1 MCWAQVKPALK
12 YLTDPKYEHDRPKN
26 THSSTHDKYFKEQ
39 IMSKQQYNLHTKTD
53 YLNRKMFLDPA
64 GPVTIQRFEEVKY
77 KKIADFEAT
86 ARGFFWQPEE
96 ISLTKD
102 SNDFKDASD
111 AVKHIFTS
119 NLLRQTALDSLQGRG
134 PSQIFMPVISLPEL
148 EALVYNWTFFETN
161 IHSKSYSHIIRNIYN
176 VPKDVFNTIH
186 DTKEIVDMASS
197 VGDYYEAL
205 HMVNCRKQMGE
216 TVTEHEHVRAIWM
229 ALHAS
234 YALEAFR
241 FMVSFATSLAMVEN
255 RIFIGNGNI
264 ISLILQ
270 DELLHKGW
278 TAYLINQVIKEDP
291 RFLVAKEECEQEVYQ
306 LYMDVIR
313 EEKAWADYLFNK
325 GPVIGLN
332 ANILKDFVDYTA
344 VGALK
349 DIGIKYQGI
358 APKSTPIPWFN
369 KHTDTSKK
377 QTALQENEST
387 NYVIGVMSEGIDYDA
402 LPAL

>member
-1 MCWAQVKPALK
+1 
-12 YLTDPKYEHDRPKN
+12 
-26 THSSTHDKYFKEQ
+26 
-39 IMSKQQYNLHTKTD
+39 MSKAQYNLTTKTD

-102 SNDFKDASD
+102 SNDFKEASD

-134 PSQIFMPVISLPEL
+134 PSQIFMPVVSLPEL
-148 EALVYNWTFFETN
+148 EALIYNWTFFETN

-176 VPKDVFNTIH
+176 VPKDIFNTIH
-186 DTKEIVDMASS
+186 DTTEIVDMASS
-197 VGDYYEAL
+197 VGNYYEAL
-205 HMVNCRKQMGE
+205 HSVNCQKQLGMP
-216 TVTEHEHVRAIWM
+216 VTEHDHIKAIWM

-255 RIFIGNGNI
+255 KIFIGNGNI

-278 TAYLINQVIKEDP
+278 TAYLINQVVKEDQ
-291 RFLVAKEECEQEVYQ
+291 RFANVKIECEDEVYA
-306 LYMDVIR
+306 LYADVIR
-313 EEKAWADYLFNK
+313 EEKAWADYLFNR

-332 ANILKDFVDYTA
+332 ANVLKDFVDFTA

-349 DIGIKYQGI
+349 DIGIKYQGN
-358 APKSTPIPWFN
+358 APRSTPIPWFN
-369 KHTDTSKK
+369 KHVNTSNK
-377 QTALQENEST
+377 QTALQESEST
-387 NYVIGVMSEGIDYDA
+387 NYVIGIMSESLDYDQ
-402 LPAL
+402 LPNL

>member
-1 MCWAQVKPALK
+1 
-12 YLTDPKYEHDRPKN
+12 
-26 THSSTHDKYFKEQ
+26 
-39 IMSKQQYNLHTKTD
+39 MSKQQYNLSTKTD
-53 YLNRKMFLDPA
+53 YLHRKMFLDPA

-77 KKIADFEAT
+77 NKVANFEAT

-111 AVKHIFTS
+111 AIKHIFTS

-197 VGDYYEAL
+197 IGKYYDDL
-205 HMVNCRKQMGE
+205 HVINCRKELGE
-216 TVTEHEHVRAIWM
+216 TISEQEHIRAIWL
-229 ALHAS
+229 ALNAS
-234 YALEAFR
+234 YGLEAFR

-255 RIFIGNGNI
+255 KIFIGNGNI

-278 TAYLINQVIKEDP
+278 TAYLINQVVKEDQ
-291 RFLVAKEECEQEVYQ
+291 RFAQIARDCEQEVLQIYK
-306 LYMDVIR
+306 DVIA
-313 EEKAWADYLFNK
+313 EEKAWADYLFK
-325 GPVIGLN
+325 LGPVIGLN

-349 DIGIKYQGI
+349 DIGIKYWNPH
-358 APKSTPIPWFN
+358 PKSTPIPWFN
-369 KHTDTSKK
+369 KHSDTSKK
-377 QTALQENEST
+377 QTALQESEST

-402 LPAL
+402 LPSL

>member
-1 MCWAQVKPALK
+1 
-12 YLTDPKYEHDRPKN
+12 
-26 THSSTHDKYFKEQ
+26 
-39 IMSKQQYNLHTKTD
+39 MSKEQYNLNTKTD

-77 KKIADFEAT
+77 NKISDFEKT
-86 ARGFFWQPEE
+86 ARGFFWVPEE
-96 ISLTKD
+96 ISLSKD
-102 SNDFKDASD
+102 SNDFKEASD

-134 PSQIFMPVISLPEL
+134 PSQIFTPVISLPEL

-161 IHSKSYSHIIRNIYN
+161 IHSRSYSHIIRNIYN
-176 VPKDVFNTIH
+176 VPKEIFATIH

-197 VGDYYEAL
+197 VGKYYDDL
-205 HMVNCRKQMGE
+205 HMINCRKEAGE
-216 TVTEHEHVRAIWM
+216 KINEYTHVKAIWL
-229 ALHAS
+229 ALNAS
-234 YALEAFR
+234 YALEALR

-255 RIFIGNGNI
+255 KIFIGNGNI

-278 TAYLINQVIKEDP
+278 TAFLINQVVKEDP
-291 RFLVAKEECEQEVYQ
+291 RFAQAKAECEAEVYQ
-306 LYMDVIR
+306 LYKDVIR
-313 EEKAWADYLFNK
+313 EEKEWAEYLFKK

-332 ANILKDFVDYTA
+332 APILSDFVDYTA
-344 VGALK
+344 TAALK
-349 DIGIKYQGI
+349 EIGIKYQAT

-387 NYVIGVMSEGIDYDA
+387 NYVIGVMSDAIDYDE
-402 LPAL
+402 LPSL

>member
-1 MCWAQVKPALK
+1 
-12 YLTDPKYEHDRPKN
+12 
-26 THSSTHDKYFKEQ
+26 
-39 IMSKQQYNLHTKTD
+39 MSKQQYNLTTKTD

-77 KKIADFEAT
+77 KKIVDFEQT
-86 ARGFFWQPEE
+86 ARGFFWVPEE

-102 SNDFKDASD
+102 AVDFKESSD
-111 AVKHIFTS
+111 TVRHIFTS

-134 PSQIFMPVISLPEL
+134 PSQIFTPVVSLPEL
-148 EALVYNWTFFETN
+148 ESLVYNWTFFETN
-161 IHSKSYSHIIRNIYN
+161 IHSRSYSHIIRNIYN

-197 VGDYYEAL
+197 VGAYYDKL
-205 HMVNCRKQMGE
+205 HQINCAVECNGDIKE
-216 TVTEHEHVRAIWM
+216 EDHIRAIYL

-255 RIFIGNGNI
+255 KIFIGNGNI

-278 TAYLINQVIKEDP
+278 TAFLINQVVKEDS
-291 RFLVAKEECEQEVYQ
+291 RFAKIADECRAEVYAM
-306 LYMDVIR
+306 YMDVIR
-313 EEKAWADYLFNK
+313 EEKAWADYLFK
-325 GPVIGLN
+325 FGPVIGLN
-332 ANILKDFVDYTA
+332 AQILKDFVDYTA
-344 VGALK
+344 VAALK
-349 DIGIKYQGI
+349 EIGIKYLEP
-358 APKSTPIPWFN
+358 APRSTPIPWFN
-369 KHTDTSKK
+369 KHVDTSKK

-387 NYVIGVMSEGIDYDA
+387 NYVIGVMSDTLDYDA
-402 LPAL
+402 LPEL

>member
-1 MCWAQVKPALK
+1 
-12 YLTDPKYEHDRPKN
+12 
-26 THSSTHDKYFKEQ
+26 
-39 IMSKQQYNLHTKTD
+39 MSKAQYNLNTKTD

-77 KKIADFEAT
+77 NKIADFEKT
-86 ARGFFWQPEE
+86 ARGFFWVPEE

-102 SNDFKDASD
+102 AGDFKDASD

-134 PSQIFMPVISLPEL
+134 PSQVFAPVVSLPEL
-148 EALVYNWTFFETN
+148 EALIYNWTFFETN
-161 IHSKSYSHIIRNIYN
+161 IHSRSYSHIIRNIYN

-186 DTKEIVDMASS
+186 NTEEIVSMASS
-197 VGDYYEAL
+197 VGNYYDQL
-205 HMVNCRKQMGE
+205 HVVNCRKELGE
-216 TVTEHEHVRAIWM
+216 TIPENEYIKAIWL

-255 RIFIGNGNI
+255 KIFIGNGNI

-278 TAYLINQVIKEDP
+278 TAFLINQVIKEDP
-291 RFLVAKEECEQEVYQ
+291 RFAEIKGECEQEVYQ

-313 EEKAWADYLFNK
+313 EEKDWADYLFNK

-349 DIGIKYQGI
+349 DIGIKYNAT

-369 KHTDTSKK
+369 KHSDTSKK

-387 NYVIGVMSEGIDYDA
+387 NYVIGVMSDAIDYNE

>member
-1 MCWAQVKPALK
+1 
-12 YLTDPKYEHDRPKN
+12 
-26 THSSTHDKYFKEQ
+26 
-39 IMSKQQYNLHTKTD
+39 MSKQQYNLTTKTD
-53 YLNRKMFLDPA
+53 YLNRKMFLDPE

-77 KKIADFEAT
+77 KKIVDFEQT
-86 ARGFFWQPEE
+86 ARGFFWVPEE
-96 ISLTKD
+96 VSLTKD
-102 SNDFKDASD
+102 SQDFKDSSET
-111 AVKHIFTS
+111 VRHIFTA

-134 PSQIFMPVISLPEL
+134 PSQIFTPVVSLPEL
-148 EALVYNWTFFETN
+148 EALVYNWSFFETN
-161 IHSKSYSHIIRNIYN
+161 IHSRSYSHIIRNIYN

-197 VGDYYEAL
+197 VGRYYDDL
-205 HMVNCRKQMGE
+205 HRINCRKELGE
-216 TVTEHEHVRAIWM
+216 KVTEEEHIKAIYL

-255 RIFIGNGNI
+255 KIFIGNGNI

-278 TAYLINQVIKEDP
+278 TAYLINQVVKDDQ
-291 RFLVAKEECEQEVYQ
+291 RFAQAKIECEAEVVQIYK
-306 LYMDVIR
+306 DVIV
-313 EEKAWADYLFNK
+313 EEKGWADYLFQR

-332 ANILKDFVDYTA
+332 AQILKDFVDYTA
-344 VGALK
+344 ADALK
-349 DIGIKYQGI
+349 QIGLKYWNPH
-358 APKSTPIPWFN
+358 PKTTPIPWFN

-387 NYVIGVMSEGIDYDA
+387 NYVIGVMGDQLDYEA
-402 LPAL
+402 LPNI

>member
-1 MCWAQVKPALK
+1 
-12 YLTDPKYEHDRPKN
+12 
-26 THSSTHDKYFKEQ
+26 
-39 IMSKQQYNLHTKTD
+39 MSKKQYNLNLPTN
-53 YLNRKMFLDPA
+53 YLNRKMFLDLE

-77 KKIADFEAT
+77 NKIADFEKT
-86 ARGFFWQPEE
+86 ARGFFWVPEE

-102 SNDFKDASD
+102 AQDFKDASE

-134 PSQIFMPVISLPEL
+134 PSQIFTPVISLPEL

-161 IHSKSYSHIIRNIYN
+161 IHSRSYSHIIRNIYN
-176 VPKDVFNTIH
+176 VPKEVFNTIH

-197 VGDYYEAL
+197 VGTYYDKL
-205 HMVNCRKQMGE
+205 HMINCLVEAGE
-216 TVTEHEHVRAIWM
+216 KIDEEVHIKAIWL
-229 ALHAS
+229 ALNAS

-255 RIFIGNGNI
+255 KIFIGNGNI

-278 TAYLINQVIKEDP
+278 TAWIINQVVKEDT
-291 RFLVAKEECEQEVYQ
+291 RFARAKQECEQEVYQ
-306 LYMDVIR
+306 LYMDVIC
-313 EEKAWADYLFNK
+313 EEKAWADYLFKK

-332 ANILKDFVDYTA
+332 ASILKDFVDYTA
-344 VGALK
+344 SLALK
-349 DIGIKYQGI
+349 EIGIKYTEP
-358 APKSTPIPWFN
+358 APKTTPIPWFN
-369 KHTDTSKK
+369 KHSDTSKK

-387 NYVIGVMSEGIDYDA
+387 NYVIGVMSDSIDYDA

>member
-1 MCWAQVKPALK
+1 
-12 YLTDPKYEHDRPKN
+12 
-26 THSSTHDKYFKEQ
+26 
-39 IMSKQQYNLHTKTD
+39 MSQAQYNLKTKTD

-77 KKIADFEAT
+77 KKIADYEAT

-96 ISLTKD
+96 VSLTKD
-102 SNDFKDASD
+102 SNDFKDASET
-111 AVKHIFTS
+111 VRHIFTS

-134 PSQIFMPVISLPEL
+134 PSQVFAPVCSLPEL
-148 EALVYNWTFFETN
+148 EALIYNWTFFETN

-186 DTKEIVDMASS
+186 DTQEIINMASS
-197 VGDYYEAL
+197 VGNYYDRL
-205 HMVNCRKQMGE
+205 HMINCRKE
-216 TVTEHEHVRAIWM
+216 LLEEFPEREHIKAIWM
-229 ALHAS
+229 ALNAS

-255 RIFIGNGNI
+255 KIFMGNGNI

-270 DELLHKGW
+270 DEILHKEW
-278 TAYLINQVIKEDP
+278 TGYVINQVVKEDS
-291 RFLVAKEECEQEVYQ
+291 RFAAAKAECEAEVYA
-306 LYMDVIR
+306 LYLDVIR

-344 VGALK
+344 VSALK
-349 DIGIKYQGI
+349 EIGIKYQES
-358 APKSTPIPWFN
+358 APRSTPIPWFN
-369 KHTDTSKK
+369 KHVNTSNK
-377 QTALQENEST
+377 QTALQESEST
-387 NYVIGVMSEGIDYDA
+387 NYVIGVMSDQLDYDA
-402 LPAL
+402 LPEL

>member
-1 MCWAQVKPALK
+1 M
-12 YLTDPKYEHDRPKN
+12 
-26 THSSTHDKYFKEQ
+26 ST
-39 IMSKQQYNLHTKTD
+39 QQYNLTTKTD
-53 YLNRKMFLDPA
+53 YLSRKMFLDPQ

-77 KKIADFEAT
+77 KKIADYDST

-96 ISLTKD
+96 VSLTKD
-102 SNDFKDASD
+102 SNDFKEASD

-134 PSQIFMPVISLPEL
+134 PTQVFTPVCSLPEV
-148 EALVYNWTFFETN
+148 EALMYNWGFFETN

-186 DTKEIVDMASS
+186 DTKEIVDMAAS
-197 VGDYYEAL
+197 VGKYYDAL
-205 HMVNCRKQMGE
+205 HLVNCRKEVGE
-216 TVTEHEHVRAIWM
+216 VIDEHEHIRAIWM
-229 ALHAS
+229 ALNAS

-255 RIFIGNGNI
+255 KIFIGNGNI

-278 TAYLINQVIKEDP
+278 TAYLINQVVKEDP
-291 RFLVAKEECEQEVYQ
+291 RFVKAKAECEAEVYQ

-313 EEKAWADYLFNK
+313 EEKSWADYLFKK

-344 VGALK
+344 VNALK
-349 DIGIKYQGI
+349 EIGIKYQSP

-369 KHTDTSKK
+369 KHSDTSKK

-387 NYVIGVMSEGIDYDA
+387 NYVIGVMSESIDYDA
-402 LPAL
+402 LPML

>member
-1 MCWAQVKPALK
+1 M
-12 YLTDPKYEHDRPKN
+12 
-26 THSSTHDKYFKEQ
+26 STA
-39 IMSKQQYNLHTKTD
+39 QYNLNTKTD
-53 YLNRKMFLDPA
+53 YLSRKMFLDPE

-77 KKIADFEAT
+77 KKIADFDQT
-86 ARGFFWQPEE
+86 AQGFFWRPEE
-96 ISLTKD
+96 VSLTKD
-102 SNDFKDASD
+102 ANDFKEASD

-134 PSQIFMPVISLPEL
+134 PAQVFTPCVSLPEL
-148 EALVYNWTFFETN
+148 EALMYNWSFFETN
-161 IHSKSYSHIIRNIYN
+161 IHSRSYSHIIRNIYN

-197 VGDYYEAL
+197 VGKYYDQL
-205 HMVNCRKQMGE
+205 HRLNCRKELNDNGIA
-216 TVTEHEHVRAIWM
+216 VSEHEHIKAIWL
-229 ALHAS
+229 ALNAS

-255 RIFIGNGNI
+255 KIFIGNGNI

-278 TAYLINQVIKEDP
+278 TAYLINQVVKEDP
-291 RFLVAKEECEQEVYQ
+291 RFAKAREECAEEVYQ
-306 LYMDVIR
+306 LYIDVIR
-313 EEKAWADYLFNK
+313 EEKEWAKFLFKK

-332 ANILKDFVDYTA
+332 ANILIDFVDYTA
-344 VGALK
+344 VDALK
-349 DIGIKYQGI
+349 AIGVKYLSP

-369 KHTDTSKK
+369 KHSDTSKK

-387 NYVIGVMSEGIDYDA
+387 NYVIGVMSEGIDYDE
-402 LPAL
+402 LPSM

>member
-1 MCWAQVKPALK
+1 
-12 YLTDPKYEHDRPKN
+12 
-26 THSSTHDKYFKEQ
+26 
-39 IMSKQQYNLHTKTD
+39 
-53 YLNRKMFLDPA
+53 MFLDPE
-64 GPVTIQRFEEVKY
+64 GPVTIQRFEEVRY
-77 KKIADFEAT
+77 PKIADFDAT

-96 ISLTKD
+96 ISLSKD
-102 SNDFKDASD
+102 ANDFKEASD

-134 PSQIFMPVISLPEL
+134 PTQVFTPVCSLPEV
-148 EALVYNWTFFETN
+148 EALMYNWGFFETN

-197 VGDYYEAL
+197 VGKYYDEL
-205 HMVNCRKQMGE
+205 HVINCRKELGE
-216 TVTEHEHVRAIWM
+216 KVTEKEHIRAIWM

-255 RIFIGNGNI
+255 KIFIGNGNI

-278 TAYLINQVIKEDP
+278 TAYMINQVIKEDD
-291 RFLVAKEECEQEVYQ
+291 RFLAAKAECEAEVYQ
-306 LYMDVIR
+306 LYLDVIR
-313 EEKAWADYLFNK
+313 EEKQWAEYLFNR

-344 VGALK
+344 AAALK
-349 DIGIKYQGI
+349 DIGIKYTQPH
-358 APKSTPIPWFN
+358 PKSTPIPWFN
-369 KHTDTSKK
+369 KHSDTSKK
-377 QTALQENEST
+377 QTALQESEST
-387 NYVIGVMSEGIDYDA
+387 NYVIGVMGENLDYDA
-402 LPAL
+402 LPAI

>member
-1 MCWAQVKPALK
+1 
-12 YLTDPKYEHDRPKN
+12 
-26 THSSTHDKYFKEQ
+26 
-39 IMSKQQYNLHTKTD
+39 MSKEQYNLHTKTD
-53 YLNRKMFLDPA
+53 YLSRKMFLDPA

-77 KKIADFEAT
+77 KKIADFETT
-86 ARGFFWQPEE
+86 ARGFFWVPEE
-96 ISLTKD
+96 ISLAKD
-102 SNDFKDASD
+102 ANDFKDASD

-134 PSQIFMPVISLPEL
+134 PSQIFTPVVSLPEL

-161 IHSKSYSHIIRNIYN
+161 IHSRSYSHIIRNIYN
-176 VPKDVFNTIH
+176 VPKEVFNTIH

-197 VGDYYEAL
+197 VGKYYDDL
-205 HMVNCRKQMGE
+205 HIINCRKEAGE
-216 TVTEHEHVRAIWM
+216 KINERTHIKAIWL
-229 ALHAS
+229 ALNAS

-255 RIFIGNGNI
+255 KIFIGNGNI

-278 TAYLINQVIKEDP
+278 TAFLINQVAKEDP
-291 RFLVAKEECEQEVYQ
+291 RFADVKAECEAEVYQ
-306 LYMDVIR
+306 MYMDVIR
-313 EEKAWADYLFNK
+313 EEKEWADYLFIK

-344 VGALK
+344 AGALK
-349 DIGIKYQGI
+349 DIGIKYNQS

-369 KHTDTSKK
+369 KHSDTSKK
-377 QTALQENEST
+377 QTALQESEST
-387 NYVIGVMSEGIDYDA
+387 NYVIGVMSDAIDYDA
-402 LPAL
+402 LPSL

>member
-1 MCWAQVKPALK
+1 
-12 YLTDPKYEHDRPKN
+12 
-26 THSSTHDKYFKEQ
+26 
-39 IMSKQQYNLHTKTD
+39 MSQAQYNLNTKTD
-53 YLNRKMFLDPA
+53 YLSRKMFLDPA

-77 KKIADFEAT
+77 KKIADFDAT

-96 ISLTKD
+96 VSLTKD
-102 SNDFKDASD
+102 SNDFKEASE
-111 AVKHIFTS
+111 AVRHIFTS

-134 PSQIFMPVISLPEL
+134 PTQVFTPVCSLPEV
-148 EALVYNWTFFETN
+148 EALMYNWGFFETN

-186 DTKEIVDMASS
+186 DTEEIISMASS
-197 VGDYYEAL
+197 VGKYYDAL
-205 HMVNCRKQMGE
+205 HTLNCSKEIGLP
-216 TVTEHEHVRAIWM
+216 VTEKEHVKAIWL
-229 ALHAS
+229 ALNAS

-255 RIFIGNGNI
+255 RIFMGNGNI

-270 DELLHKGW
+270 DELLHKAW
-278 TAYLINQVIKEDP
+278 TAYLINQVIKEDA
-291 RFLVAKEECEQEVYQ
+291 RFAEARDECEAEVYQ

-313 EEKAWADYLFNK
+313 EEKAWADYLFIK

-344 VGALK
+344 LGALK
-349 DIGIKYQGI
+349 DIGIKYQ
-358 APKSTPIPWFN
+358 APAPRSTPIPWFN

-377 QTALQENEST
+377 QTALQESEST
-387 NYVIGVMSEGIDYDA
+387 SYVIGVMSDQLDYEA
-402 LPAL
+402 LPNL

>member
-1 MCWAQVKPALK
+1 
-12 YLTDPKYEHDRPKN
+12 
-26 THSSTHDKYFKEQ
+26 
-39 IMSKQQYNLHTKTD
+39 MSKHQYNLHTKTD
-53 YLNRKMFLDPA
+53 YLNRKMFLDPQ

-77 KKIADFEAT
+77 NKIVDFEKT
-86 ARGFFWQPEE
+86 ARGFFWVPEE

-102 SNDFKDASD
+102 ANDFKDASD

-134 PSQIFMPVISLPEL
+134 PSQIFTPVISLPEL

-161 IHSKSYSHIIRNIYN
+161 IHSRSYSHIIRNIYN
-176 VPKDVFNTIH
+176 VPKDVFNSIH
-186 DTKEIVDMASS
+186 DTKEIIDMASS
-197 VGDYYEAL
+197 VGNYYDKLHIANCNVEAGL
-205 HMVNCRKQMGE
+205 YVEEEYRIK
-216 TVTEHEHVRAIWM
+216 AIYL

-255 RIFIGNGNI
+255 KIFIGNGNI

-278 TAYLINQVIKEDP
+278 TAYLINQVVKEDS
-291 RFLVAKEECEQEVYQ
+291 RFAKIAEECKNEVLEIYK
-306 LYMDVIR
+306 DVIK
-313 EEKAWADYLFNK
+313 EEKAWADYLFKK

-344 VGALK
+344 HGALK
-349 DIGIKYQGI
+349 DIGIKYWEH
-358 APKSTPIPWFN
+358 APKTTPIPWFN
-369 KHTDTSKK
+369 KHSDTSKK

-387 NYVIGVMSEGIDYDA
+387 NYVIGVMTDSIDYEA
-402 LPAL
+402 LPQL